1 MLVLSHGVE
10 IRFAILTF
18 AVLIGCTGARA
29 DPNCTCR
36 ANGQSYALGQIVC
49 IRGKL
54 AQCQM
59 NLNNTSWQTIA
70 ETCPESKNQSQR
82 YSVAFLPP
90 RLSSPRQR

>member
-1 MLVLSHGVE
+1 VLAHGVRIGFAFLTILVLAG
-10 IRFAILTF
+10 AQP
-18 AVLIGCTGARA
+18 ARA

-36 ANGQSYALGQIVC
+36 ANGQSYVLGQIVC

-70 ETCPESKNQSQR
+70 ETCPESRNQSER
-82 YSVAFLPP
+82 YSLASLLPP
-90 RLSSPRQR
+90 SSSPRQR

>member
-1 MLVLSHGVE
+1 MLVSWHGVGT
-10 IRFAILTF
+10 RFVALSIL
-18 AVLIGCTGARA
+18 VLVSAAPAGA

-36 ANGQSYALGQIVC
+36 ANGQIYELGQILC

-70 ETCPESKNQSQR
+70 ETCPQTKLQSER
-82 YSVAFLPP
+82 YAIASLPSRSP
-90 RLSSPRQR
+90 LSRLR